1 MLIEMQKVGK
11 IYGGFGGGYQALK
24 DVDLRIDAGEMVAI
38 RGRSG
43 AGKSTL
49 MHVIG
54 CVDTFE
60 EGRYLL
66 DGMDV
71 GRMKDKELSAVR
83 NKKIGFVMQD
93 FALIRQLS
101 VYDNVAIP
109 LYLSK
114 ERNLGK
120 ATKLVKEA
128 AQAVGLGGMLD
139 KKVNQ
144 LSGGQKQRVAIARA
158 IVNSPQIILADEP
171 TGALDVKTAS
181 EILALLKELNQR
193 GITVVII
200 SHDDQV
206 VSSCDRILRIEDG
219 KLYFEKEGKV

>member
-24 DVDLRIDAGEMVAI
+24 DVDLKIDAGEMVAI

-71 GRMKDKELSAVR
+71 GSMKDKELSAVR
-83 NKKIGFVMQD
+83 NQKIGFVMQD

-120 ATKLVKEA
+120 TTKLVKEA
-128 AQAVGLGGMLD
+128 VQAVGLGEMLD

-171 TGALDVKTAS
+171 TGALDVKTAA

-219 KLYFEKEGKV
+219 KLYCEKEGKG